1 MSIINLTANYG
12 YAVYTASNLAAGSVI
27 NAIGASWNLS
37 NSANQYPDADTS
49 YLEGSGKINTHPF
62 IIYSAGYGLKINGG
76 TIWGEVPQTSD
87 WQYSYNNS
95 AAIRIDGAAGAII
108 DDWRIDK
115 VWDGIRIRPINGDS
129 SNFLID
135 DLHISNVR
143 DDAIENDYML
153 SGTVRDSLFD
163 GVFVGMALAGNSTNP
178 DGSGNT
184 VTMDHV
190 MMRMESYLYNGEMT
204 HGSFFKTNTDA
215 PATTP
220 DIRIIDSVFAIEDVT
235 PIHISRLQLA
245 WDNVVESHGN
255 VFLNLSD
262 TPLPS
267 SFPKPPAGFTILQG
281 QQARDYWEACKAAWL
296 ANHDGVG
303 DAALTALPPLPGAA
317 PAPAPVPTPTPTPT
331 PSPTVNVIN
340 GTNSSEALTG
350 TAGVDQIN
358 GSGGIDKIFG
368 KGGSDILTGGAGQ
381 DKFVFDTA
389 LDGSI
394 DRITDFSTVD
404 DHIYLDNAIFTKLGS
419 GSWSSPK
426 YLSSSFIEDGA
437 GARADDAN
445 DYILYDKNTGILS
458 YDADGNGAG
467 APIAFAQLT
476 AGLNLSHYDFY
487 VV

>member
-1 MSIINLTANYG
+1 MSIINLTGSYG
-12 YAVYTASNLAAGSVI
+12 YTAYTASNLAAGSVI

-62 IIYSAGYGLKINGG
+62 IIYSAGSGLTINGG
-76 TIWGEVPQTSD
+76 TIIGEVPQTSD
-87 WQYSYNNS
+87 WQYTYNNS
-95 AAIRIDGAAGAII
+95 AGIRIDGASGVTI
-108 DDWRIDK
+108 DDWTMDK

-129 SNFLID
+129 SNWLID
-135 DLHISNVR
+135 DFHISNVR
-143 DDAIENDYML
+143 DDAIEDDYML

-163 GVFVGMALAGNSTNP
+163 GVFVGIALAGNSSNP

-184 VTMDHV
+184 ITLDHV
-190 MMRMESYLYNGEMT
+190 MMRSESYLYNGDIT

-215 PATTP
+215 PETTP

-235 PIHISRLQLA
+235 PAQTARLQLA

-267 SFPKPPAGFTILQG
+267 TYPKPPAGFTILQG
-281 QQARDYWEACKAAWL
+281 QEARDYWQACKAAWL
-296 ANHDGVG
+296 DNHDGTPVA
-303 DAALTALPPLPGAA
+303 DVTPLPPLPGTTTGTSGGTSGGTAHI
-317 PAPAPVPTPTPTPT
+317 
-331 PSPTVNVIN
+331 IN
-340 GTNSSEALTG
+340 GTSSSETLTG
-350 TAGVDQIN
+350 TAGVDQIS
-358 GSGGIDKIFG
+358 GFGGIDKIFG
-368 KGGSDILTGGAGQ
+368 KGGSDILTGGGGK

-394 DRITDFSTVD
+394 DRITDFTVGQ

-419 GSWSSPK
+419 GSWSSPQHI
-426 YLSSSFIEDGA
+426 SSSFLEDGA
-437 GARADDAN
+437 GAKANDSN
-445 DYILYDKNTGILS
+445 DYIIYDSNTGNLS

-467 APIAFAQLT
+467 AAVTFAHLA